1 MIRLLRDI
9 DHYVTKQL
17 FQSNFYHTEDV
28 YFKDAWAFRTRDH
41 SFGLWLEGVMIG
53 MAVVRENKL
62 EYICIEPTQQG
73 HGWGSILL
81 QHVLSVCPILYLN
94 PADDPVLCRWYEKHG
109 FRLSKEVRGPHYTA
123 RCYVHHNYPTRSS
136 KN

>member
-1 MIRLLRDI
+1 MLRILNDT

-17 FQSNFYHTEDV
+17 FQRNFKHSEDR
-28 YFKDAWAFRTRDH
+28 YFKEAWPERTRDH

-53 MAVVRENKL
+53 MALVCNSKL

-81 QHVLSVCPILYLN
+81 KHVLSVCPTLYLN
-94 PADDPVLCRWYEKHG
+94 PADDPVLCKWYEKHG
-109 FRLSKEVRGPHYTA
+109 FRLSKEVTYPRWTA
-123 RCYVHHNYPTRSS
+123 RCYVHHTYPTRS